1 MIFHP
6 IKGAYSS
13 IAIKCFDILD
23 VFVSQFEIGT
33 VQILDDT
40 FFGDWFGNDNYTSLR
55 LNRTKRDKLVNINNP
70 PWISYFDDIDTW
82 KRKMI
87 WTGERLYFRA
97 NSFSLGSS
105 NMTGSSGLAQS
116 LSGDPSGL

>member
-40 FFGDWFGNDNYTSLR
+40 FFGD
-55 LNRTKRDKLVNINNP
+55 
-70 PWISYFDDIDTW
+70 
-82 KRKMI
+82 
-87 WTGERLYFRA
+87 
-97 NSFSLGSS
+97 
-105 NMTGSSGLAQS
+105 
-116 LSGDPSGL
+116 

>member
-1 MIFHP
+1 MIFYP

-13 IAIKCFDILD
+13 IAIKSFEVLY
-23 VFVSQFEIGT
+23 VFVSQFEIDT
-33 VQILDDT
+33 VQNLDDT
-40 FFGDWFGNDNYTSLR
+40 FFGNWFGNDSNYTTLR

-70 PWISYFDDIDTW
+70 PWISYFDDTW

-87 WTGERLYFRA
+87 WTGERLYFWA

-105 NMTGSSGLAQS
+105 NMTGSSGLAQG